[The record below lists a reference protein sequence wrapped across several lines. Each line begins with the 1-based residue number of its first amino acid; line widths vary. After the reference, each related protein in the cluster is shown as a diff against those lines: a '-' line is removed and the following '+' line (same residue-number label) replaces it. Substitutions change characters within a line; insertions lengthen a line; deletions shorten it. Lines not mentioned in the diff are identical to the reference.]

1 MEEERARARG
11 ILTEA
16 EKRQVEYRDRQIA
29 EQYQQENIERYLEFY
44 CIPLNLF
51 RIGTFICYHSI

>member
-44 CIPLNLF
+44 FIP
-51 RIGTFICYHSI
+51 FIA